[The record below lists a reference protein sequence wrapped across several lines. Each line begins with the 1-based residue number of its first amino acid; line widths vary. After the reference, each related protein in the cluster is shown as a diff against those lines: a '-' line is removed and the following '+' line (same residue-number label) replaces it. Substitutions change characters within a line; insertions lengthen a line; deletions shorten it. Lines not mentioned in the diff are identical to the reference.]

1 MLPHERT
8 MSAPKED
15 RYRLLKAT
23 GLNTSPIVVLAGS
36 DPAATSAALEAL
48 AAGPPDTLIDA
59 ADGVRHRLWI
69 RPAPDRGLP
78 GDLDPRPGQA
88 DASVPG
94 APADR
99 RDHPVPR
106 HMRCSTSWPPRR

>member
-15 RYRLLKAT
+15 RYQLLKAT

-48 AAGPPDTLIDA
+48 AAEPPDTLIDA

-69 RPAPDRGLP
+69 RPASDRGLP
-78 GDLDPRPGQA
+78 GDLDPRPGRA
-88 DASVPG
+88 DGSVPG
-94 APADR
+94 ASADPATR
-99 RDHPVPR
+99 GAAGTQ
-106 HMRCSTSWPPRR
+106 RCSTSWPPRR